1 MSRAT
6 AAYTVGVILAVVFIM
21 LAVYYYIPNVP
32 HVLTSAAYPA
42 YGHHYTHIILLI
54 ALAVFS
60 LIGAR
65 FVANSGK

>member
-6 AAYTVGVILAVVFIM
+6 MAYTLGVILAIIFLG
-21 LAVYYYIPNVP
+21 LAVYYYIPTVP
-32 HVLTSAAYPA
+32 HPFTSAPYPA

-60 LIGAR
+60 LVGAR
-65 FVANSGK
+65 FVANAGK